1 MEITR
6 RSRLL
11 LRLQSLVF
19 TVLFVGVIGLLAWLS
34 TQYVYQADLTAGG
47 RNTISGDTRQLLGRL
62 DDGVQIIAFARED
75 ELLRKQIQSQ
85 IGTYQRFKPDITL
98 EFVNPDTSP
107 ERVREQGVTV
117 DGELVISYQG
127 RSENLTSLGE
137 SSITNA
143 LLRLSRQGER
153 WIVFLSGHAESDPH
167 GEANFDLGLFG
178 KELER
183 GGFNVQQINLA
194 ENIIP
199 SNTNLLVIASPR
211 VSLLPGEVEQI
222 RTWVDAGG
230 NLLWFAEPGE
240 ERGLTP
246 LAEHLDI
253 EFLPGTIVDATSQ
266 LFGVNNPS
274 IIVVSGYP
282 SQAITREM
290 TSVTVFPEAAALDIR
305 DSETWQATPLLST
318 LNRSWTE
325 TSELAGEIQYDED
338 SDERAGPLDLGVALT
353 RTLPTE
359 AADGGTAEEESREQR
374 IVVIGDGD
382 FLSNTYLGN
391 AGNLDLGLNI
401 VNWLSHDEDYIDIR
415 IKSAPDTSLEL
426 GRIAQGVI
434 GLGFLIGLPLLLLIT
449 GAIIWL
455 RRRSR

>member
-11 LRLQSLVF
+11 LRLQSLIF
-19 TVLFVGVIGLLAWLS
+19 NALFVGIIGLLAWLS
-34 TQYVYQADLTAGG
+34 TQYVYQVDWTAGG
-47 RNTISGDTRQLLGRL
+47 RNTISDDTRQLLGTL
-62 DDGVQIIAFARED
+62 VDEVQIIAFARED

-117 DGELVISYQG
+117 DGELVVTYQN
-127 RSENLTSLGE
+127 RSENLTSLSE

-143 LLRLSRQGER
+143 LLRLSRKGER
-153 WIVFLSGHAESDPH
+153 WIVFLSGHAEGDPH

-178 KELER
+178 RELER
-183 GGFNVQQINLA
+183 GGLRIQQVNLA
-194 ENIIP
+194 EMVIP

-211 VSLLPGEVEQI
+211 VSLLPGEVDHIKAYVEQ
-222 RTWVDAGG
+222 GG
-230 NLLWFAEPGE
+230 NLLWLAEPGE
-240 ERGLTP
+240 ERGLTA
-246 LAEHLDI
+246 LAEQLGI
-253 EFLPGTIVDATSQ
+253 EFLPGTIVDASSQ
-266 LFGVNNPS
+266 LFGVDNPS
-274 IIVVSGYP
+274 IIVVTGYP
-282 SQAITREM
+282 NQPITREM
-290 TSVTVFPEAAALDIR
+290 TAVTVFPEAAALDIR
-305 DSETWQATPLLST
+305 ERGSWQAMPLLST

-325 TSELAGEIQYDED
+325 IGELSGEIQYDAD

-353 RTLPTE
+353 RSLP
-359 AADGGTAEEESREQR
+359 ADIAGESAAEETREQR
-374 IVVIGDGD
+374 VVVIGDGD

-401 VNWLSHDEDYIDIR
+401 VNWLSHDEDYMDIR
-415 IKSAPDTSLEL
+415 VKSAPDTSLEL

-434 GLGFLIGLPLLLLIT
+434 GLGFLIGLPLLLLT
-449 GAIIWL
+449 AGGVIWL
-455 RRRSR
+455 RRRRR

>member
-6 RSRLL
+6 RSRIL

-34 TQYVYQADLTAGG
+34 TQYVYQADWTVGG
-47 RNTISGDTRQLLGRL
+47 RNTISEDTRQLLGTL
-62 DDGVQIIAFARED
+62 DEGIEVVAFARED

-85 IGTYQRFKPDITL
+85 IGTYQRFKSDITL

-107 ERVREQGVTV
+107 ERVREQGVTI
-117 DGELVISYQG
+117 DGELVITYQG
-127 RSENLTSLGE
+127 RSENLTSLSE

-194 ENIIP
+194 ENVIP

-222 RTWVDAGG
+222 REWIDQGG

-240 ERGLTP
+240 QRGLTP

-266 LFGVNNPS
+266 MFGVSNPS

-282 SQAITREM
+282 NQAITREM
-290 TSVTVFPEAAALDIR
+290 TAVTVFPEAAAIDIA
-305 DSETWQATPLLST
+305 DSELWETTPLLST

-325 TSELAGEIQYDED
+325 SGELAGEIQFDAD

-353 RTLPTE
+353 RSLP
-359 AADGGTAEEESREQR
+359 AGDGGETDGEESREQR

-434 GLGFLIGLPLLLLIT
+434 GLGFLIGLPLLLLLT

-455 RRRSR
+455 RRRRR

>member
-6 RSRLL
+6 RSRIL

-34 TQYVYQADLTAGG
+34 TQYVYQADWTVGG
-47 RNTISGDTRQLLGRL
+47 RNTISEDTRQLLGTL
-62 DDGVQIIAFARED
+62 DEGIEVVAFARED

-85 IGTYQRFKPDITL
+85 IGTYQRFKSDITL

-107 ERVREQGVTV
+107 ERVREQGVTI
-117 DGELVISYQG
+117 DGELVITYQG
-127 RSENLTSLGE
+127 RSENLTSLSE

-194 ENIIP
+194 ENVIP

-222 RTWVDAGG
+222 REWIDQGG

-240 ERGLTP
+240 QRGLTP

-266 LFGVNNPS
+266 MFGVSNPS

-282 SQAITREM
+282 NQAITREM
-290 TSVTVFPEAAALDIR
+290 TAVTVFPEAAAIDIA
-305 DSETWQATPLLST
+305 DSELWETTPLLST

-325 TSELAGEIQYDED
+325 SGELAGEIQFDAD

-353 RTLPTE
+353 RSLP
-359 AADGGTAEEESREQR
+359 AGDGGETDGEDSREQR

-434 GLGFLIGLPLLLLIT
+434 GLGFLIGLPLLLLLT

-455 RRRSR
+455 RRRRR

>member
-6 RSRLL
+6 RSRIL

-34 TQYVYQADLTAGG
+34 TQYVYQADWTVGG
-47 RNTISGDTRQLLGRL
+47 RNTISEDTRQLLGTL
-62 DDGVQIIAFARED
+62 DEGIEVVAFARED

-85 IGTYQRFKPDITL
+85 IGTYQRFKSDITL

-107 ERVREQGVTV
+107 ERVREQGVTI

-127 RSENLTSLGE
+127 RSENIPTLSE
-137 SSITNA
+137 SGITNA
-143 LLRLSRQGER
+143 LMRLSRQGER

-194 ENIIP
+194 ENVIP

-222 RTWVDAGG
+222 REWIDQGG

-266 LFGVNNPS
+266 MFGVSNPS

-282 SQAITREM
+282 NQAITREM
-290 TSVTVFPEAAALDIR
+290 TAVTVFPEAAAIDIA
-305 DSETWQATPLLST
+305 DSEVWETIPLLST

-325 TSELAGEIQYDED
+325 SGELAGEIQFDAD

-353 RTLPTE
+353 RSLP
-359 AADGGTAEEESREQR
+359 AGDGGETDGEESREQR

-434 GLGFLIGLPLLLLIT
+434 GLGFLIGLPLLLLLT

-455 RRRSR
+455 RRRRR

>member
-6 RSRLL
+6 RSRIL

-34 TQYVYQADLTAGG
+34 TQYVYQADWTVGG
-47 RNTISGDTRQLLGRL
+47 RNTISEDTRQLLGTL
-62 DDGVQIIAFARED
+62 DEGIEVVAFARED

-85 IGTYQRFKPDITL
+85 IGTYQRFKSDITL

-107 ERVREQGVTV
+107 ERVREQGVTI
-117 DGELVISYQG
+117 DGELVITYQG
-127 RSENLTSLGE
+127 RSENLTSLSE

-194 ENIIP
+194 ENVIP

-222 RTWVDAGG
+222 REWIDQGG

-266 LFGVNNPS
+266 LFGVSNPS

-290 TSVTVFPEAAALDIR
+290 TAVTVFPEAAAIDIA
-305 DSETWQATPLLST
+305 DSEVWETIPLLST

-325 TSELAGEIQYDED
+325 SGELAGEIQFDAD

-353 RTLPTE
+353 RSLPAE
-359 AADGGTAEEESREQR
+359 AGGETDGEESREQR

-434 GLGFLIGLPLLLLIT
+434 GLGFLIGLPLLLLLT

-455 RRRSR
+455 RRRRR

>member
-6 RSRLL
+6 RSRIL

-19 TVLFVGVIGLLAWLS
+19 TMLFVGVIGLLAWLS
-34 TQYVYQADLTAGG
+34 TQYVYQADWTAGG
-47 RNTISGDTRQLLGRL
+47 RNTISEDTRQLLGTL
-62 DDGVQIIAFARED
+62 DEGIEVVAFARED

-85 IGTYQRFKPDITL
+85 IGTYQRFKSDITL

-117 DGELVISYQG
+117 DGELVITYQG
-127 RSENLTSLGE
+127 RSENLTSLSE

-194 ENIIP
+194 ENVIP

-222 RTWVDAGG
+222 REWIDQGG

-266 LFGVNNPS
+266 LFGVSNPS

-290 TSVTVFPEAAALDIR
+290 TAVTVFPEAAAIDIA
-305 DSETWQATPLLST
+305 DSEVWETIPLLST

-325 TSELAGEIQYDED
+325 SGELAGEIQFDAD

-353 RTLPTE
+353 RSLPAE
-359 AADGGTAEEESREQR
+359 AGGETDGEESREQR

-434 GLGFLIGLPLLLLIT
+434 GLGFLIGLPLLLLLT

-455 RRRSR
+455 RRRRR

>member
-6 RSRLL
+6 RSRIL

-34 TQYVYQADLTAGG
+34 TQYVYQADWTVGG
-47 RNTISGDTRQLLGRL
+47 RNTISEDTRQLLGTL
-62 DDGVQIIAFARED
+62 DEGIEVVAFARED

-85 IGTYQRFKPDITL
+85 IGTYQRFKSDITL

-107 ERVREQGVTV
+107 ERVREQGVTI
-117 DGELVISYQG
+117 DGELVITYQG
-127 RSENLTSLGE
+127 RSENLTSLSE

-194 ENIIP
+194 ENVIP

-222 RTWVDAGG
+222 REWIDQGG

-266 LFGVNNPS
+266 MFGVSNPS

-282 SQAITREM
+282 NQAITREM
-290 TSVTVFPEAAALDIR
+290 TAVTVFPEAAAIDIA
-305 DSETWQATPLLST
+305 DSELWETTPLLST

-325 TSELAGEIQYDED
+325 SGELAGEIQFDAD

-353 RTLPTE
+353 RSLP
-359 AADGGTAEEESREQR
+359 AGDGGETDGEESREQR

-434 GLGFLIGLPLLLLIT
+434 GLGFLIGLPLLLLLT

-455 RRRSR
+455 RRRRR

>member
-6 RSRLL
+6 RSRIL

-34 TQYVYQADLTAGG
+34 TQYVYQADWTAGG
-47 RNTISGDTRQLLGRL
+47 RNTISEDTRQLLGTL
-62 DDGVQIIAFARED
+62 EEGIEVVAFARED

-85 IGTYQRFKPDITL
+85 IGTYQRFKSDITL

-117 DGELVISYQG
+117 DGELVITYQG
-127 RSENLTSLGE
+127 RSENLTSLSE

-194 ENIIP
+194 ENVIP

-222 RTWVDAGG
+222 REWIDQGG

-266 LFGVNNPS
+266 LFGVSNPS

-282 SQAITREM
+282 NQAITREM
-290 TSVTVFPEAAALDIR
+290 TAVTVFPEAAAIDIA
-305 DSETWQATPLLST
+305 DSEVWETIPLLST

-325 TSELAGEIQYDED
+325 SGELAGEIQFDAD

-353 RTLPTE
+353 RSLPAE
-359 AADGGTAEEESREQR
+359 AGGETDGEESREQR

-434 GLGFLIGLPLLLLIT
+434 GLGFLIGLPLLLLLT

-455 RRRSR
+455 RRRRR

>member
-6 RSRLL
+6 RSRIL

-34 TQYVYQADLTAGG
+34 TQYVYQADWTAGG
-47 RNTISGDTRQLLGRL
+47 RNTISEDTRQLLGTL
-62 DDGVQIIAFARED
+62 EEGIEVVAFARED

-85 IGTYQRFKPDITL
+85 IGTYQRFKSDITL

-117 DGELVISYQG
+117 DGELVITYQG
-127 RSENLTSLGE
+127 RSENLTSLSE

-194 ENIIP
+194 ENVIP

-222 RTWVDAGG
+222 REWIDEGG

-266 LFGVNNPS
+266 MFGVSNPS

-282 SQAITREM
+282 NQAITREM
-290 TSVTVFPEAAALDIR
+290 TAVTVFPEAAAIDIA
-305 DSETWQATPLLST
+305 DSEVWETIPLLST

-325 TSELAGEIQYDED
+325 SGELAGEIQFDAD

-353 RTLPTE
+353 RSLPAE
-359 AADGGTAEEESREQR
+359 AGGETDGEESREQR

-434 GLGFLIGLPLLLLIT
+434 GLGFLIGLPLLLLLT

-455 RRRSR
+455 RRRRR

>member
-6 RSRLL
+6 RSRIL

-34 TQYVYQADLTAGG
+34 TQYVYQADWTVGG
-47 RNTISGDTRQLLGRL
+47 RNTISEDTRQLLGTL
-62 DDGVQIIAFARED
+62 DEGIEVVAFARED

-85 IGTYQRFKPDITL
+85 IGTYQRFKSDITL

-117 DGELVISYQG
+117 DGELVITYQG
-127 RSENLTSLGE
+127 RSENLTSLSE

-194 ENIIP
+194 ENVIP

-222 RTWVDAGG
+222 REWIDQGG

-266 LFGVNNPS
+266 MFGVSNPS

-290 TSVTVFPEAAALDIR
+290 TAVTVFPEAAAIDIA
-305 DSETWQATPLLST
+305 DSEVWETIPLLST

-325 TSELAGEIQYDED
+325 SGELAGEIQFDAD

-353 RTLPTE
+353 RSLPAE
-359 AADGGTAEEESREQR
+359 AGGETDGEESREQR

-434 GLGFLIGLPLLLLIT
+434 GLGFLIGLPLLLLLT

-455 RRRSR
+455 RRRRR

>member
-11 LRLQSLVF
+11 LRLQSLIF
-19 TVLFVGVIGLLAWLS
+19 NALFVGIIGLLAWLS
-34 TQYVYQADLTAGG
+34 TQYIYQADWTAGG
-47 RNTISGDTRQLLGRL
+47 RNTISDDTRQLLGTL
-62 DDGVQIIAFARED
+62 GDDVQIIAFARED
-75 ELLRKQIQSQ
+75 ELLRKQIQTQ

-127 RSENLTSLGE
+127 RSENISTLSE
-137 SSITNA
+137 SGITNA

-183 GGFNVQQINLA
+183 GGLRIQQVNLA
-194 ENIIP
+194 EMVIP
-199 SNTNLLVIASPR
+199 SNTSLLVIASPR
-211 VSLLPGEVEQI
+211 VSLLPGEVEYIKAYVEQ
-222 RTWVDAGG
+222 GG
-230 NLLWFAEPGE
+230 NLLWLAEPGE
-240 ERGLTP
+240 ERGLTA
-246 LAEHLDI
+246 LAEQLGI
-253 EFLPGTIVDATSQ
+253 EFLPGTIVDASSQ
-266 LFGVNNPS
+266 LFGVDNPS
-274 IIVVSGYP
+274 IIVVTGYP
-282 SQAITREM
+282 NQPITREM
-290 TSVTVFPEAAALDIR
+290 TAVTVFPEAAALDIR
-305 DSETWQATPLLST
+305 DSESWQAMPLLST

-325 TSELAGEIQYDED
+325 IGELAGEIQYDVD
-338 SDERAGPLDLGVALT
+338 SDERAGPLELGVALT
-353 RTLPTE
+353 RSLP
-359 AADGGTAEEESREQR
+359 ADTAGESAAEETREQR
-374 IVVIGDGD
+374 VVVIGDGD

-401 VNWLSHDEDYIDIR
+401 VNWLSHDEDYMDIR
-415 IKSAPDTSLEL
+415 VKSAPDTSLEL
-426 GRIAQGVI
+426 GRMAQGVI

-449 GAIIWL
+449 GAVIWL
-455 RRRSR
+455 RRRRR

>member
-6 RSRLL
+6 RSRIL

-34 TQYVYQADLTAGG
+34 TQYVYQADWTVGG
-47 RNTISGDTRQLLGRL
+47 RNTISEDTRQLLGTL
-62 DDGVQIIAFARED
+62 DEGIEVVAFARED

-85 IGTYQRFKPDITL
+85 IGTYQRFKSDITL

-107 ERVREQGVTV
+107 ERVREQGVTI
-117 DGELVISYQG
+117 DGELVITYQG
-127 RSENLTSLGE
+127 RSENLTSLSE

-194 ENIIP
+194 ENVIP

-222 RTWVDAGG
+222 REWIDQGG

-240 ERGLTP
+240 QRGLTP

-266 LFGVNNPS
+266 MFGVSNPS

-282 SQAITREM
+282 NQAITREM
-290 TSVTVFPEAAALDIR
+290 TAVTVFPEAAAIDIA
-305 DSETWQATPLLST
+305 DSEVWETIPLLST

-325 TSELAGEIQYDED
+325 SGELAGEIQFDAD

-353 RTLPTE
+353 RSLP
-359 AADGGTAEEESREQR
+359 AGDGGETDGEESREQR

-434 GLGFLIGLPLLLLIT
+434 GLGFLIGLPLLLLLT

-455 RRRSR
+455 RRRRR

>member
-6 RSRLL
+6 RSRIL

-34 TQYVYQADLTAGG
+34 TQYVYQADWTVGG
-47 RNTISGDTRQLLGRL
+47 RNTISEDTRQLLGTL
-62 DDGVQIIAFARED
+62 EEGIEVVAFARED

-85 IGTYQRFKPDITL
+85 IGTYQRFKSDITL

-117 DGELVISYQG
+117 DGELVITYQG
-127 RSENLTSLGE
+127 RSENLTSLSE

-194 ENIIP
+194 ENVIP

-222 RTWVDAGG
+222 REWIDQGG

-266 LFGVNNPS
+266 LFGVSNPS

-290 TSVTVFPEAAALDIR
+290 TAVTVFPEAAAIDIA
-305 DSETWQATPLLST
+305 DSEVWETIPLLST

-325 TSELAGEIQYDED
+325 SGELAGEIQFDAD

-353 RTLPTE
+353 RSLPAE
-359 AADGGTAEEESREQR
+359 AGGETDGEESREQR

-434 GLGFLIGLPLLLLIT
+434 GLGFLIGLPLLLLLT

-455 RRRSR
+455 RRRRR

>member
-6 RSRLL
+6 RSRIL

-34 TQYVYQADLTAGG
+34 TQYVYQADWTAGG
-47 RNTISGDTRQLLGRL
+47 RNTISEDTRQLLGTL
-62 DDGVQIIAFARED
+62 EEGIEVVAFARED

-85 IGTYQRFKPDITL
+85 IGTYQRFKSDITL

-117 DGELVISYQG
+117 DGELVITYQG
-127 RSENLTSLGE
+127 RSENLTSLSE

-194 ENIIP
+194 ENVIP

-222 RTWVDAGG
+222 REWIDQGG

-266 LFGVNNPS
+266 LFGVSNPS

-290 TSVTVFPEAAALDIR
+290 TAVTVFPEAAAIDIA
-305 DSETWQATPLLST
+305 DSEVWETIPLLST

-325 TSELAGEIQYDED
+325 SGELAGEIQFDAD

-353 RTLPTE
+353 RSLPAE
-359 AADGGTAEEESREQR
+359 AGGETDGEESREQR

-434 GLGFLIGLPLLLLIT
+434 GLGFLIGLPLLLLLT

-455 RRRSR
+455 RRRRR

>member
-6 RSRLL
+6 RSRIL

-34 TQYVYQADLTAGG
+34 TQYVYQADWTAGG
-47 RNTISGDTRQLLGRL
+47 RNTISEDTRQLLGTL
-62 DDGVQIIAFARED
+62 EEGIEVVAFARED

-85 IGTYQRFKPDITL
+85 IGTYQRFKSDITL

-117 DGELVISYQG
+117 DGELVITYQG
-127 RSENLTSLGE
+127 RSENLTSLSE

-194 ENIIP
+194 ENVIP

-222 RTWVDAGG
+222 REWIDQGG

-266 LFGVNNPS
+266 MFGVSNPS

-290 TSVTVFPEAAALDIR
+290 TAVTVFPEAAAIDIA
-305 DSETWQATPLLST
+305 DSEVWETIPLLST

-325 TSELAGEIQYDED
+325 SGELAGEIQFDAD

-353 RTLPTE
+353 RSLPAE
-359 AADGGTAEEESREQR
+359 AGGETDGEESREQR

-434 GLGFLIGLPLLLLIT
+434 GLGFLIGLPLLLLLT

-455 RRRSR
+455 RRRRR

>member
-6 RSRLL
+6 RSRIL

-34 TQYVYQADLTAGG
+34 TQYVYQADWTVGG
-47 RNTISGDTRQLLGRL
+47 RNTISEDTRQLLGTL
-62 DDGVQIIAFARED
+62 EEGIEVVAFARED

-85 IGTYQRFKPDITL
+85 IGTYQRFKSDITL

-117 DGELVISYQG
+117 DGELVITYQG
-127 RSENLTSLGE
+127 RSENLTSLSE

-194 ENIIP
+194 ENVIP

-222 RTWVDAGG
+222 REWIDQGG

-266 LFGVNNPS
+266 MFGVSNPS

-290 TSVTVFPEAAALDIR
+290 TAVTVFPEAAAIDIA
-305 DSETWQATPLLST
+305 DSEVWETIPLLST

-325 TSELAGEIQYDED
+325 SGELAGEIQFDAD

-353 RTLPTE
+353 RSLPAE
-359 AADGGTAEEESREQR
+359 AGGETDGEESREQR

-434 GLGFLIGLPLLLLIT
+434 GLGFLIGLPLLLLLT

-455 RRRSR
+455 RRRRR